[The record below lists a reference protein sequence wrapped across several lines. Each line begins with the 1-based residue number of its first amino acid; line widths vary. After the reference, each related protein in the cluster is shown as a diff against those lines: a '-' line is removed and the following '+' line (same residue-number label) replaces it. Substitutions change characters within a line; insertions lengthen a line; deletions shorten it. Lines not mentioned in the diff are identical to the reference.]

1 MNPTP
6 VPNYEQ
12 PDWYNLPNKEVYFD
26 EKLLKYC
33 VVITTNHLN
42 FSNQNVMNEELL
54 DTGVRELVSFY
65 NKIND
70 VSTIQLI
77 KSSNFTMVQE
87 THVPYRRM
95 ARIRG
100 LITVQ
105 KEFFDSIPSKVST
118 TSIPLGLDIS
128 EANFILKIPL
138 FEIKSLF
145 KTLSNTLRI
154 YNTDVYFSNSKIGL
168 SFKENDILPYNSAQQ
183 IIEELSLAEKASNVD
198 KFLDKLFALF
208 DKNNIDYEEE
218 KSTYSKTEIEF
229 AINDK
234 CNKIYDIA
242 INKNNSCTK
251 LRIGIERFLK
261 SDPIDDETTV
271 ALIKNIHRISK
282 IERCKVP
289 WPEFVETYLYPKVT
303 VIGVSL
309 NDVIQNF
316 EKNKNQYAK
325 DILQIFSSLEYD
337 ARLQPAKD
345 FNKVKSEEEKNQLF
359 KEAMNQEITTFNAN
373 LSKVEKLFDVSLS
386 NRSVYV
392 GDNFVDRQNLD
403 KTFDSIINAIDSQD
417 PQNEDE
423 VIIGKVQ
430 YPALNIKD
438 GFYKIEKDSSG
449 YGYVLKN
456 TSTVYTKEQ
465 VRAKSPQ
472 IYETLTINIDGSPP
486 AVSHCYL
493 YEIPSQTAKTLDT
506 IRQKI
511 NKVYDILNIFGL
523 CKMIDYSLGCA
534 LSFAKSFIDIGE
546 IQASITIG
554 TISSFSFDEMSTEV
568 IPYLPQDQQE
578 LVYKELLERASCLNV
593 NAILFILRKTLP
605 TEVYE
610 SYGFDTD
617 QFSEVPLNEKVE
629 KINEALSKLMS
640 TRVQ

>member
-33 VVITTNHLN
+33 VVITTNYLN

-54 DTGVRELVSFY
+54 DTGVKELISFY
-65 NKIND
+65 NKSND
-70 VSTIQLI
+70 DVTIQSI

-87 THVPYRRM
+87 IHVPYRRM

-100 LITVQ
+100 LVTVQ
-105 KEFFDSIPSKVST
+105 KQFFDSIPSNAST

-145 KTLSNTLRI
+145 KTVSNTLRI

-168 SFKENDILPYNSAQQ
+168 SFKENDILPYNAAKQ
-183 IIEELSLAEKASNVD
+183 IIEELSLAEKADNVD
-198 KFLDKLFALF
+198 KFLDKLLSLF
-208 DKNNIDYEEE
+208 DKNNISYEEDN
-218 KSTYSKTEIEF
+218 STYLKTEVQF

-242 INKNNSCTK
+242 INKDNFCTK
-251 LRIGIERFLK
+251 LRIGIEKFLK
-261 SDPIDDETTV
+261 SNPIDDETTV
-271 ALIKNIHRISK
+271 ALIKNIHRISR

-289 WPEFVETYLYPKVT
+289 WPEFVETYIYPKVT
-303 VIGVSL
+303 VVGVSL
-309 NDVIQNF
+309 NDVVQNF

-337 ARLQPAKD
+337 ASLSPAKNYKETLAQEEQI
-345 FNKVKSEEEKNQLF
+345 FNLKLNLSKDQLF
-359 KEAMNQEITTFNAN
+359 KKAILDRN
-373 LSKVEKLFDVSLS
+373 
-386 NRSVYV
+386 VYV

-403 KTFDSIINAIDSQD
+403 KFFDSVIKSIDASSEVDTNDNSIIAEIKAPEAGILQPVFRKIKKVDV
-417 PQNEDE
+417 PE
-423 VIIGKVQ
+423 IGS
-430 YPALNIKD
+430 YYAYN
-438 GFYKIEKDSSG
+438 
-449 YGYVLKN
+449 
-456 TSTVYTKEQ
+456 TKETTTYE
-465 VRAKSPQ
+465 KSLLKAIEPFELQ
-472 IYETLTINIDGSPP
+472 SVIVFKDEPADEPYVETRTQS
-486 AVSHCYL
+486 YL
-493 YEIPSQTAKTLDT
+493 YRLKENRSEAVRTVQKQLDKLYDTL
-506 IRQKI
+506 
-511 NKVYDILNIFGL
+511 NVFGL

-554 TISSFSFDEMSTEV
+554 TISSFNFDEMATEV

-578 LVYKELLERASCLNV
+578 LVYKELLERTSCLNV

>member
-65 NKIND
+65 NKSNND
-70 VSTIQLI
+70 ATIQLI

-100 LITVQ
+100 LVTVQ
-105 KEFFDSIPSKVST
+105 KEFFDSIPSNAST

-138 FEIKSLF
+138 FEIKTLF

-154 YNTDVYFSNSKIGL
+154 YNTDVYFSNSKIGISL
-168 SFKENDILPYNSAQQ
+168 KDNDILPYNAAEQV
-183 IIEELSLAEKASNVD
+183 IEELSLAEKADNVD
-198 KFLDKLFALF
+198 KFLDKLFSLF
-208 DKNNIDYEEE
+208 DKNNIDYEES
-218 KSTYSKTEIEF
+218 KSTYSKIEIEF

-251 LRIGIERFLK
+251 PRIGIEKFLK
-261 SDPIDDETTV
+261 SNPIDDETTV

-303 VIGVSL
+303 VVGVSL

-325 DILQIFSSLEYD
+325 DILQIFNSLEYD

-345 FNKVKSEEEKNQLF
+345 FNKVKTEEEKNKLF
-359 KEAMNQEITTFNAN
+359 KEAMNQELKNFNTS
-373 LSKVEKLFDVSLS
+373 LPTVEKLFDVSLL
-386 NRSVYV
+386 NRSIYV

-403 KTFDSIINAIDSQD
+403 RTFDSIVNAIDSQD
-417 PQNEDE
+417 PQKEDE

-430 YPALNIKD
+430 YPAADIEE
-438 GFYKIEKDSSG
+438 GFYKLDKNSD
-449 YGYVLKN
+449 GYVLKDKSI
-456 TSTVYTKEQ
+456 TYTKEQ

-472 IYETLTINIDGSPP
+472 ILETLFIDVDGSPP
-486 AVSHCYL
+486 ATHHCYL
-493 YEIPSQTAKTLDT
+493 YEIPSQAAKSLDT

-511 NKVYDILNIFGL
+511 NKVYDVLNIFGL

-554 TISSFSFDEMSTEV
+554 TISSFSFDEMSTKV